1 MIQEVEERREL
12 LQKKVEESERRSD
25 GTVEGNGF
33 KGFFEWVWEAQTAS
47 EGNR

>member
-25 GTVEGNGF
+25 GTVKRNGF
-33 KGFFEWVWEAQTAS
+33 KGFFEWVWEAQMS
-47 EGNR
+47 IERNR